1 MFRFLRAVLVV
12 ALAASC
18 VWASAGLASAG
29 VVVGYQV
36 VEKTVSLP
44 AGGFVRTD
52 AVCPSGTVALGG
64 GAKVVGAGSANFGT
78 VVRESA
84 PGSNT
89 LGSLWLV
96 AVSNT
101 SSTSRTLGVFV
112 VCGDAPAGYQV
123 VQDNVSLPAGG
134 FVGTD
139 AAFCP
144 GAEDAL
150 AGGAE
155 VVGDGSADFNTVLQ
169 GDGSGLNT
177 GYSVWGVSES
187 NDSTSNYTLGIFAVC
202 AQAPTGY
209 AYVQNNVSLPAGG
222 FVRDSADCPTGTV
235 VLGGGAGVIGEG
247 AGNFETEVQE
257 SAPDKG
263 SAGSLWLAAV
273 SNHSSTNQT
282 LGIFAICATA

>member
-1 MFRFLRAVLVV
+1 MFRSLRAVLVL
-12 ALAASC
+12 ALAASA

-36 VEKTVSLP
+36 VEKTVNLP

-52 AVCPSGTVALGG
+52 AVCPSGTVVLGG
-64 GAKVVGAGSANFGT
+64 GAQVVGAGAADFGT

-84 PGSNT
+84 PGGNT

-101 SSTSRTLGVFV
+101 SSTSRTLGVFA

-123 VQDNVSLPAGG
+123 VQDDVSLPAGG
-134 FVGTD
+134 FVSAD
-139 AAFCP
+139 APCP
-144 GAEDAL
+144 GALDAL
-150 AGGAE
+150 AGGAA
-155 VVGDGSADFNTVLQ
+155 VVGDGSSDFDTVLQ

-177 GYSVWGVSES
+177 GYSVWAVSES
-187 NDSTSNYTLGIFAVC
+187 NHSASNYTLGVYTIC
-202 AQAPTGY
+202 SQAPTGY

-222 FVRDSADCPTGTV
+222 FVRASADCPSGTA
-235 VLGGGAGVIGEG
+235 VLGGGASVIGVG
-247 AGNFETEVQE
+247 AGDHETEVQE
-257 SAPDKG
+257 SAPGKG

-273 SNHSSTNQT
+273 SNHSNTDQT
-282 LGIFAICATA
+282 LGIFAICATS